1 MDVQL
6 ITSSVLGLPSSQRV
20 DAIVYDGT
28 TDLRLWPPPGPD
40 RDLLEHYG
48 PELSTVLDRERERL
62 DGGALAIGDMIR
74 LHRGKLHCDFL
85 LWIASRGPED
95 RGVQAAAPSAET
107 LTKAVHDALVFVST
121 RHVKRVAFGPLGA
134 GPGELDEAA
143 RLVLVARAANG
154 YYDECFKAGRP
165 AHIEE
170 VLVCHPFS
178 SRISAARRE
187 LGRTVKLVADEPK
200 PAAAAA
206 EPKKKRRAA
215 ATGAKRA
222 SPRSKK
228 PVLSADDVA
237 QARASAPAYDRAR
250 MYGQGTWLVHSK
262 FGVGQVQEITPEGF
276 IVVLFEGG
284 DSRRLLHGRP

>member
-6 ITSSVLGLPSSQRV
+6 ITASVLALPSSQRV

-48 PELSTVLDRERERL
+48 PELTTVLDRERERL
-62 DGGALAIGDMIR
+62 EGGALAIGDMIR

-85 LWIASRGPED
+85 LWVATREPEQN
-95 RGVQAAAPSAET
+95 GVQAPAPSAET

-121 RHVKRVAFGPLGA
+121 RHVKRVALGPLGG
-134 GPGELDEAA
+134 GPDEIDDAA
-143 RLVLVARAANG
+143 RLVLIARAANG
-154 YYDECFKAGRP
+154 YYDECFKGGRA

-178 SRISAARRE
+178 SRISVARRE
-187 LGRTVKLVADEPK
+187 LGRSVKMVAEEAK
-200 PAAAAA
+200 PTAAA
-206 EPKKKRRAA
+206 EPKKKKRAA

-228 PVLSADDVA
+228 PVLAPDELA
-237 QARASAPAYDRAR
+237 QARASAPAYDRAK
-250 MYGQGTWLVHSK
+250 MYGQGTWLIHSK